1 MFGCDHNSNES
12 ITRNHTG
19 VSLCHYVIVFIAS
32 SSSSIK
38 TVSIFLRRIH
48 LAILARKENRSK
60 VDELRLLV
68 QQRMGQLGIE
78 QQQKKRERS
87 SGDTA
92 DISVK
97 ESRVGVLTDG
107 SIIGD

>member
-1 MFGCDHNSNES
+1 MPSALNEHVKEINGAMNFS
-12 ITRNHTG
+12 VNR
-19 VSLCHYVIVFIAS
+19 
-32 SSSSIK
+32 K
-38 TVSIFLRRIH
+38 TSIH

-68 QQRMGQLGIE
+68 QQKMGQLGIE